1 MRDKPKLK
9 LSLIALSVFT
19 ALWCLSVIGLIASAL
34 VWIFAGWSAAWPI
47 GLAALILVVTIPI
60 AYMMCYRMI
69 CATRNILRDE
79 QPRDPR
85 NMSSL
90 RKRV

>member
-60 AYMMCYRMI
+60 AYM
-69 CATRNILRDE
+69 RDE